1 MNTELKNMQHS
12 FHTIVLVKGDIFAN
26 KCWFFAKKHADI
38 SKIKGVVVLKKGIFS
53 ENTCVYSC
61 EIFKNQSQN
70 SVKIHMPYFEISAS
84 LSN

>member
-1 MNTELKNMQHS
+1 ML
-12 FHTIVLVKGDIFAN
+12 
-26 KCWFFAKKHADI
+26 FFCKKHTDI

-53 ENTCVYSC
+53 ETTSVYSC

-70 SVKIHMPYFEISAS
+70 SVKIYIPYFEISAS